1 MMRKIIILVIC
12 LLTGIYEARACDI
25 CGCGVGSYYIG
36 LLPDFKKRFMGVR
49 YQYKTLRSHLGPG
62 GTTSYLTTDETYQT
76 AEIWGGWNIG
86 KRFRVLGFV
95 PVNFNSRENQGA
107 TMNKSGIGD
116 IAVVGYYQLL
126 DKQHTV
132 LNSKLLVQSLWIGGG
147 IKVPTGKYEPA
158 ERKENEDTPNNF
170 QLGTAST
177 DFTVNAMYDIRL
189 MDAGI
194 NTNVSYKMNTGNK
207 YDYRYGN
214 KFTANILAYY
224 KIRVARQV
232 TIAPNAGILYE
243 TAEKDTEDKRY
254 KVDVSGG
261 HSLLAT
267 TGIEATFGTISA
279 GANFQ
284 PVISQQLAD
293 MRVKA
298 GNRAMVHVT
307 YLF

>member
-1 MMRKIIILVIC
+1 MKKIYLLLLC
-12 LLTGIYEARACDI
+12 LITGIYETKACDI

-36 LLPDFKKRFMGVR
+36 LLPDFKKRFLGIR
-49 YQYKTLRSHLGPG
+49 YQHKTLRSHLGPG

-76 AEIWGGWNIG
+76 TEIWGGWNIG

-95 PVNFNSRENQGA
+95 PVNFNSRTNQGA
-107 TMNKSGIGD
+107 TIHRSGIGD

-147 IKVPTGKYEPA
+147 VKVPTGKYEPS

-177 DFTVNAMYDIRL
+177 DFTLNAMYDVRL
-189 MDAGI
+189 MDVGI
-194 NTNVSYKMNTGNK
+194 NANVSYKINTNNK

-214 KFTANILAYY
+214 KFTANLLAYY
-224 KIRVARQV
+224 KIRMASRFTV
-232 TIAPNAGILYE
+232 APNVGVLYE
-243 TAEKDTEDKRY
+243 TAERDIEDKKY
-254 KVDVSGG
+254 TVDVSGG
-261 HSLLAT
+261 HSLMGTA
-267 TGIEATFGTISA
+267 GAEFTFNTFSA

-293 MRVKA
+293 KRVKA
-298 GNRAMVHVT
+298 GNRLMVHVT

>member
-1 MMRKIIILVIC
+1 MKKILLLIVC
-12 LLTGIYEARACDI
+12 LFTISYEIRACDI

-36 LLPDFKKRFMGVR
+36 LLPDFKKRFLGIR

-86 KRFRVLGFV
+86 KRFRVIGFV
-95 PVNFNSRENQGA
+95 PVNFNSRENQGT
-107 TMNKSGIGD
+107 TMSKSGIGD

-126 DKQHTV
+126 DLQSNV
-132 LNSKLLVQSLWIGGG
+132 LNNKLLVQSLWIGGG
-147 IKVPTGKYEPA
+147 IKAPTGRYEPS
-158 ERKENEDTPNNF
+158 ERKVNEDTPNNF

-177 DFTVNAMYDIRL
+177 DFTINAMYDIRL
-189 MDAGI
+189 MDVGVNA
-194 NTNVSYKMNTGNK
+194 NVSYKMNTNNK

-214 KFTANILAYY
+214 KFTANLLAYY
-224 KIRVARQV
+224 KIRIADQF
-232 TIAPNAGILYE
+232 TIAPNAGLLME
-243 TAEKDTEDKRY
+243 TATRDTEAGKY
-254 KVDVSGG
+254 QVDVSGG

-267 TGIEATFGTISA
+267 GGFEATCKTISV
-279 GANFQ
+279 GANYQ

-293 MRVKA
+293 SRVKA
-298 GNRAMVHVT
+298 GNRAMVHVS